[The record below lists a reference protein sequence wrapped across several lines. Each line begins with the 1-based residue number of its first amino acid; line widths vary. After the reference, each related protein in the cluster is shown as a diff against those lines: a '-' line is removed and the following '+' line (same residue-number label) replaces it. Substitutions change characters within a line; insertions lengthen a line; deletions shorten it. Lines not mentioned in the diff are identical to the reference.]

1 MLYDL
6 CHIHECPSLLQ
17 ERMIGEI
24 DKLRNEID
32 HLKRRSGAFGDGAH
46 PRYLSQLS
54 HNIISFFT
62 QFRVLHVLPLK
73 LQVSLGKLQRPPLLC
88 GGGPRWPLQHN
99 SDQAGSERQTVST
112 KR

>member
-6 CHIHECPSLLQ
+6 CHIHLCPSLLQ

-73 LQVSLGKLQRPPLLC
+73 TTGLTWEAPATSASLWWRAKMATTAQ
-88 GGGPRWPLQHN
+88 Q
-99 SDQAGSERQTVST
+99 
-112 KR
+112 